1 MLIIDMIN
9 AYTNSATPTYVA
21 VNAIEV
27 QIRKSPDTS
36 SEKMPSW
43 GCQQPSWVGIQMVP

>member
-9 AYTNSATPTYVA
+9 AYADSATPTYVA
-21 VNAIEV
+21 INVMEG

-43 GCQQPSWVGIQMVP
+43 GCQQPS